1 VRISVVAV
9 SLKKSAIACLVG
21 IYATGFIGFWIAN
34 AYRRRSG
41 LDLTLLHREI
51 PPE

>member
-1 VRISVVAV
+1 MRISVVGADMMG
-9 SLKKSAIACLVG
+9 SAIACLVG